1 MQTLFRSNQNKVF
14 AGVCGGLS
22 EYTGIDPLLIRLAFV
37 LSTFL
42 GGAGL
47 GIYILLWIFVPSRD
61 TAYQADNIE
70 NTTYTEAGDDH
81 SEGDAQPKSH
91 ATEAETNE
99 HANGN
104 DCQGRNNYRR
114 EGYRR
119 ENTAGHSCRQP
130 EDFPWGKA
138 NTKVANCW
146 ATFIG
151 IVIFLLGL
159 FWLGN
164 MFGLFHFHFRTL
176 LKLWPAL
183 LCFVGL
189 NLIPMHRALRIICN
203 TILIIAIIL
212 LILYVGFCPSANFG
226 VYCWDFLWD

>member
-47 GIYILLWIFVPSRD
+47 GIYILLWIFVPTRN
-61 TAYQADNIE
+61 TVYNTDNIE
-70 NTTYTEAGDDH
+70 DATYTEAGDDRH
-81 SEGDAQPKSH
+81 EDDAQPKSH
-91 ATEAETNE
+91 TTEANERTND
-99 HANGN
+99 NR
-104 DCQGRNNYRR
+104 QGRNQYQRDGAQREKANGRR
-114 EGYRR
+114 CCP
-119 ENTAGHSCRQP
+119 S
-130 EDFPWGKA
+130 EDFPFTKA
-138 NTKVANCW
+138 NTRVANCW

-151 IVIFLLGL
+151 IVIFLLGI

-164 MFGLFHFHFRTL
+164 MFGLFHFHFRML

-183 LCFVGL
+183 LCFMGL
-189 NLIPMHRALRIICN
+189 NLIPMHRALRVILN

-226 VYCWDFLWD
+226 TYCWDFFWD

>member
-47 GIYILLWIFVPSRD
+47 GIYILLWIFVPSHD
-61 TAYQADNIE
+61 TVYHADNIE
-70 NTTYTEAGDDH
+70 DATYTEAGDDLH
-81 SEGDAQPKSH
+81 EGDAQPKTH
-91 ATEAETNE
+91 AAEANE

-104 DCQGRNNYRR
+104 RQGRNQYQRDGSQR
-114 EGYRR
+114 EKTNGRKCC
-119 ENTAGHSCRQP
+119 SS
-130 EDFPWGKA
+130 EDFPFSKA
-138 NTKVANCW
+138 NTRVANCW
-146 ATFIG
+146 AAFIG

-164 MFGLFHFHFRTL
+164 MFGIFHFHFRML
-176 LKLWPAL
+176 LKLWPVL
-183 LCFVGL
+183 LCFLGL
-189 NLIPMHRALRIICN
+189 NLIPMHRVFRVILN
-203 TILIIAIIL
+203 TILIIGIIL

-226 VYCWDFLWD
+226 TYCFDFFWD